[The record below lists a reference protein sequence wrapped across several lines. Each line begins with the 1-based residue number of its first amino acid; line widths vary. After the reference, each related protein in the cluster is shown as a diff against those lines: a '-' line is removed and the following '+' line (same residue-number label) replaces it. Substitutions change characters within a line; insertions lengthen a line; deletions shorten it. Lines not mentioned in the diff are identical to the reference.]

1 MCRAMK
7 RFLVRKIRDLGLAI
21 ARLFA
26 SDLVD
31 FHTGKK
37 IGRALLLPW
46 RGKIH
51 VIGLEDAVQV
61 AFVPQER
68 LTFWKQEIGFT
79 AHPRPDF
86 PHEPRP

>member
-1 MCRAMK
+1 MK
-7 RFLVRKIRDLGLAI
+7 RFLVLKLRSFGLAV
-21 ARLFA
+21 ARVFA

-31 FHTGKK
+31 SRTGKK

-51 VIGLEDAVQV
+51 VIGLNEAVKV
-61 AFVPQER
+61 GFLPQNR
-68 LTFWKQEIGFT
+68 LTFWKQEIGFS
-79 AHPRPDF
+79 AHPAPDF

>member
-1 MCRAMK
+1 MK
-7 RFLVRKIRDLGLAI
+7 RFLLRKLRDLGLAV

-31 FHTGKK
+31 FRTGKK
-37 IGRALLLPW
+37 IGRALLVPW

-51 VIGLEDAVQV
+51 VIGLETPVQV
-61 AFVPQER
+61 TFLPQER

-79 AHPRPDF
+79 AHPEPDF

>member
-1 MCRAMK
+1 MK
-7 RFLVRKIRDLGLAI
+7 RLLVRKLRDFGLAV

-31 FHTGKK
+31 HRTGKK

-51 VIGLEDAVQV
+51 VIGLELPVQV
-61 AFVPQER
+61 TFLPQER

-79 AHPRPDF
+79 AHPEPDF

>member
-1 MCRAMK
+1 MK
-7 RFLVRKIRDLGLAI
+7 RFLVRKIRDFGLAI

-31 FHTGKK
+31 FRTGEK

-51 VIGLEDAVQV
+51 VIALDSAVQV
-61 AFVPQER
+61 AFIPQER

-79 AHPRPDF
+79 AHPLPDF

>member
-1 MCRAMK
+1 MK
-7 RFLVRKIRDLGLAI
+7 RFLVRKIRDLGLAV

-31 FHTGKK
+31 FRTGEK

-51 VIGLEDAVQV
+51 VIGLEEAVQV
-61 AFVPQER
+61 AFRPQER

-79 AHPRPDF
+79 AHPPPDF

>member
-1 MCRAMK
+1 MK
-7 RFLVRKIRDLGLAI
+7 RFLIRKIRDLGLAVT
-21 ARLFA
+21 RLFA

-31 FHTGKK
+31 FRTGKK

-51 VIGLEDAVQV
+51 VIALDAAVQV
-61 AFVPQER
+61 AFIPQER

-79 AHPRPDF
+79 AHPLPDF

>member
-1 MCRAMK
+1 MK

-26 SDLVD
+26 SDLVV
-31 FHTGKK
+31 FRTGKK

-51 VIGLEDAVQV
+51 VIGLENAVQV
-61 AFVPQER
+61 TFVPQER